1 MVSERLTDTTTD
13 DKRGSEDALESLSVK
28 STKED
33 LAYSPEKEPS
43 LTSGDDEEKIEQVAE
58 AEGLPV
64 IVREIVSLEDRP
76 EDLTITFRFFLLGVS
91 FSVLGA
97 FITQL
102 SWFRTTSAPFS
113 ILFVQVATHW
123 LGHWL
128 AKILP
133 DWTIGVGKYSFSLN
147 PGPFS
152 LKEHVLIT
160 LCVASGNQN
169 NLGEIAIA
177 TADIFF
183 ERVYHPAAAIFFMIS
198 AITLSYSFA
207 CIARNFLIYEPEFI
221 FPQAL
226 MQTQLFR
233 TLRKDTFDKSAA
245 SKQLRTFAIVA
256 FGIYLWEFLPEYI
269 FPFLSS
275 LAVICWF
282 APHNPTA
289 KFVGSG
295 IGGMGFLNF
304 SLDWANFS
312 NSTGS
317 VYLMPWWTQVIT
329 FTSFVVTMWIIVP
342 IIHFKDWFVGLW
354 NADIIP
360 IFSQALWTTEGK
372 AYNVTQIISIPS
384 YTFNETAYAI
394 QGPVRISPYYMLTIF
409 ASYASYI
416 SVFVYIV
423 LFAGPKLLA
432 TFKQL
437 RQRDSRA
444 SRSDKLSQIM
454 SKYPEV
460 PLLWWA
466 ILFVLSFVT
475 ILITI
480 IEGGFGVPIWTFVIA
495 VLFGALCVVPMG
507 YIFAISNYQVQV
519 GVFNELLFGYMAPGL
534 HPTVS
539 LFYRCIAAETW
550 YRAQSILLDMKLGHY
565 MMIPPRLVFF
575 SQVFGTF
582 LGSPIN
588 YAVIRWVVN
597 SKRPYLDGT
606 LTDPNGQYSGQAAK
620 SYYVCMLTSSTQYGL
635 IGPKIL
641 FADSTY
647 TPLLYGFLVGA
658 VAPMILY
665 ILHRRFPK
673 ARFDLWNVTIFFGG
687 VSNWWG
693 NLSTGP
699 LSSIIVG
706 FFSQFYLFRY
716 RHEIWR
722 KYNYL
727 VGSALDTGF
736 NLAVLCPCAQSIFIF
751 FSAGKQVKMPTW
763 W

>member
-1 MVSERLTDTTTD
+1 MVNRASSELSLDDTKLRSTD
-13 DKRGSEDALESLSVK
+13 ESTNAEPV
-28 STKED
+28 
-33 LAYSPEKEPS
+33 PEKAEYVSQKQPPSTTPS
-43 LTSGDDEEKIEQVAE
+43 LDSGDDEEKIEQVAE
-58 AEGLPV
+58 EDGLPV
-64 IVREIVSLEDRP
+64 VVREIVSLEDHP
-76 EDLTITFRFFLLGVS
+76 ED
-91 FSVLGA
+91 
-97 FITQL
+97 L

-123 LGHWL
+123 LGHWM

-133 DWTIGVGKYSFSLN
+133 SWKIGFGKFSFSLRAYQEQTK
-147 PGPFS
+147 PKIESRSIFS
-152 LKEHVLIT
+152 QGARPYHAMPMCNYKVWLQEARTIWV
-160 LCVASGNQN
+160 S
-169 NLGEIAIA
+169 EIAIA
-177 TADIFF
+177 TA
-183 ERVYHPAAAIFFMIS
+183 AAAIFFMIS

-245 SKQLRTFAIVA
+245 SWQLKVFAIVA
-256 FGIYLWEFLPEYI
+256 VSIYLWEFLPEFV
-269 FPFLSS
+269 FPMLSS

-282 APHNPTA
+282 APHNATA

-295 IGGMGFLNF
+295 LGGMGFLNF
-304 SLDWANFS
+304 SLDWANLS

-317 VYLMPWWTQVIT
+317 VYLMPWWTQVVY
-329 FTSFVVTMWIIVP
+329 FTAFVVTMWIIVP
-342 IIHFKDWFVGLW
+342 IIHFKGLW

-360 IFSQALWTTEGK
+360 IFSQALWTVDGK
-372 AYNVTQIISIPS
+372 AYNVTNIISVPS
-384 YTFNETAYAI
+384 YTFNATAYEI

-423 LFAGPKLLA
+423 LFAGPKLVA

-437 RQRDSRA
+437 LKRDSRA
-444 SRSDKLSQIM
+444 SRSDRLSQIM

-460 PLLWWA
+460 PFLWWA
-466 ILFVLSFVT
+466 VLFVLSFVT
-475 ILITI
+475 VLVTI
-480 IEGGFGVPIWTFVIA
+480 IEGGFGVPIWTFIIA
-495 VLFGALCVVPMG
+495 VLFGAISVVPMG
-507 YIFAISNYQVQV
+507 YIFAVSNYQVQV

-539 LFYRCIAAETW
+539 LFYRCLAAETW

-582 LGSPIN
+582 LGSPVN
-588 YAVIRWVVN
+588 YAVIRWVVAT
-597 SKRPYLDGT
+597 KRPYLDGT
-606 LTDPNGQYSGQAAK
+606 MTDPNGQYSGQQAK
-620 SYYVCMLTSSTQYGL
+620 SYYTSSTQYGL

-658 VAPMILY
+658 IVPVIMYA
-665 ILHRRFPK
+665 LHRAFPRAK
-673 ARFDLWNVTIFFGG
+673 FELWNATIFFGG
-687 VSNWWG
+687 MSNWFG

-699 LSSIIVG
+699 LSSIIGG
-706 FFSQFYLFRY
+706 FFCQFYLFRY

-736 NLAVLCPCAQSIFIF
+736 NLAVLVRLVYS
-751 FSAGKQVKMPTW
+751 KMDGTQLLDSCLYN
-763 W
+763 

>member
-160 LCVASGNQN
+160 LCVASGSQN

-245 SKQLRTFAIVA
+245 SKQLRIFAIVA
-256 FGIYLWEFLPEYI
+256 VGIYLWEFLPEYI

-342 IIHFKDWFVGLW
+342 IIHFKGLW

-372 AYNVTQIISIPS
+372 TYNVTQIISVPS

-480 IEGGFGVPIWTFVIA
+480 IEGGFGVPIWTFVVA

-620 SYYVCMLTSSTQYGL
+620 SYYTSSTQYGL

-658 VAPMILY
+658 VSPMILY

-736 NLAVLCPCAQSIFIF
+736 NLAVLSIFIF

-763 W
+763 WGNDPGSIEKCYGK